1 MQESA
6 RSLWLAVGGVV
17 LVFTVLACMVSLLSW
32 LGRQSET
39 QRLEYRRPA
48 LLEIDV
54 QSTEVVLQ
62 AYESGGVS
70 VERHLTWASAKP
82 AAHEQWRGD
91 TLRLSMDCPAGP
103 QLPGCSTAYHVWVPA
118 DLPVS
123 VRTSTGAVRL
133 ADLRGR
139 ITVDTASGDVRG
151 SGLGAGDV
159 SATGGTGD
167 VALAFS
173 AVPGRVA
180 VRTSSGDI
188 TVTVPRGRAYNVR
201 AEAAEG
207 VATVAV
213 GQDPGAPATIEA
225 RTETAD
231 ITVGDPSYAW

>member
-1 MQESA
+1 PRRGPACPPVPYTPLFRSA
-6 RSLWLAVGGVV
+6 V
-17 LVFTVLACMVSLLSW
+17 
-32 LGRQSET
+32 
-39 QRLEYRRPA
+39 
-48 LLEIDV
+48 
-54 QSTEVVLQ
+54 
-62 AYESGGVS
+62 
-70 VERHLTWASAKP
+70 
-82 AAHEQWRGD
+82 
-91 TLRLSMDCPAGP
+91 
-103 QLPGCSTAYHVWVPA
+103 
-118 DLPVS
+118 
-123 VRTSTGAVRL
+123 
-133 ADLRGR
+133 
-139 ITVDTASGDVRG
+139 
-151 SGLGAGDV
+151 
-159 SATGGTGD
+159 GGTGD